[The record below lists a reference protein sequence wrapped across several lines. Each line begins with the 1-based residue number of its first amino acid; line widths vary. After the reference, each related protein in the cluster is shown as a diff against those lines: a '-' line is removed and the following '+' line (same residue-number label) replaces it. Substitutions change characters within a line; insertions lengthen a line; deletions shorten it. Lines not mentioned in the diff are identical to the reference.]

1 MKVATTVYIYGF
13 TDGYIAT
20 VVTCI
25 SDHFADY
32 NHLGISCRELLLICM
47 GICHL

>member
-1 MKVATTVYIYGF
+1 VYIYGF
-13 TDGYIAT
+13 AVGYIVT

-32 NHLGISCRELLLICM
+32 NNLGSFWRKLLLICM
-47 GICHL
+47 GICHLRWN